1 MDTLVELYVDR
12 AQNEIELAKSV
23 FKISQNTSLKS
34 QLGVNEGV
42 TFYSAVISHSY
53 YAIFYSAKAVLLL
66 KGIKTRAPEE
76 HRKTLVAF
84 EKELVNTGYV
94 DVKLLEIYKKLV
106 IEADTLLEIFSLEKS
121 KRGKFTYHKIAQA
134 NEMPA
139 KESIENA
146 KVFFKNINAIVEHHE
161 TSMRP

>member
-1 MDTLVELYVDR
+1 MDTLVELYIDR
-12 AQNEIELAKSV
+12 AQNEIELATSV
-23 FKISQNTSLKS
+23 FKISKDASIKP
-34 QLGVNEGV
+34 QLGIREGA

-66 KGIKTRAPEE
+66 KGIRTSAPEE
-76 HRKTLVAF
+76 HKKTLLAF
-84 EKELVNTGYV
+84 EKELVDTGYV
-94 DVKLLEIYKKLV
+94 DVRLLEIYKKLV

-139 KESIENA
+139 NESIENA
-146 KVFFKNINAIVEHHE
+146 KTFFKNINAIVEHE
-161 TSMRP
+161 LDKKG